1 MSNPVSYTHLDVYKR
16 QPFISP
22 MVTRNV
28 TACTGACMAISK
40 DVIDKIGG
48 FEERFII
55 CGSDV
60 EICIRAIQ
68 EGYRNVY
75 IPQVQLYHYESKSRD
90 SYIPEIDFEL
100 SDIMYMGYRK
110 GGDPYYNKNLDI
122 NSCVPVVKKVQ
133 EIPKADAKRISIETV
148 SYTHL
153 THIQRKGTKFVSE
166 ASQDLK
172 CEQCIFMDIF
182 PFDYVAAD
190 QKAAV
195 RQGRKANILG
205 KLLFLSGSAY
215 PLIPF
220 GGFKG
225 KIAALGCKLIHILLK
240 LIRIT
245 PQKLYKRFVEVSTA
259 YNNSDGRS
267 EYVTSFEYA
276 GCLKDRIKK
285 NGLFPMKEVQ
295 FENLRVNIPANNH
308 RCV

>member
-1 MSNPVSYTHLDVYKR
+1 MAKRYKEAR
-16 QPFISP
+16 
-22 MVTRNV
+22 
-28 TACTGACMAISK
+28 
-40 DVIDKIGG
+40 
-48 FEERFII
+48 
-55 CGSDV
+55 
-60 EICIRAIQ
+60 
-68 EGYRNVY
+68 GYDDAVLEKLHR
-75 IPQVQLYHYESKSRD
+75 VQLEILSDFIGVCQKYNLTYFVVYGTAIGAVRHSGFIPWDDDIDVGMLREDYNKFFEVFQDELGEK
-90 SYIPEIDFEL
+90 YNLLTPEIDGR
-100 SDIMYMGYRK
+100 YA
-110 GGDPYYNKNLDI
+110 
-122 NSCVPVVKKVQ
+122 C
-133 EIPKADAKRISIETV
+133 TV
-148 SYTHL
+148 

-225 KIAALGCKLIHILLK
+225 EIAALGCKLIHILLK

-259 YNNSDGRS
+259 YNNSDDRS

-276 GCLKDRIKK
+276 GCLKDRVKR

-308 RCV
+308 EFLSKVYGDYMQMPPENERVNHMPLIIQFEGEDPIYEG

>member
-1 MSNPVSYTHLDVYKR
+1 MAKRYKEAR
-16 QPFISP
+16 
-22 MVTRNV
+22 
-28 TACTGACMAISK
+28 
-40 DVIDKIGG
+40 
-48 FEERFII
+48 
-55 CGSDV
+55 
-60 EICIRAIQ
+60 
-68 EGYRNVY
+68 GYDDAVLEKLHR
-75 IPQVQLYHYESKSRD
+75 VQLEILSDFIGVCQKYNLTYFVVYGTAIGAVRHSGFIPWDDDIDVGMLREDYNKFFEVFQDELGEK
-90 SYIPEIDFEL
+90 YNLLTPEIDGR
-100 SDIMYMGYRK
+100 YA
-110 GGDPYYNKNLDI
+110 
-122 NSCVPVVKKVQ
+122 C
-133 EIPKADAKRISIETV
+133 TV
-148 SYTHL
+148 

-195 RQGRKANILG
+195 KQGRKANILG

-215 PLIPF
+215 PVIPF

-225 KIAALGCKLIHILLK
+225 EIAALGCKFIHFLLK

-259 YNNSDGRS
+259 YNNSDDRS

-308 RCV
+308 EFLSKVYGDYMQIPPENERVNHMPLIIQFEGEDPIYEG

>member
-1 MSNPVSYTHLDVYKR
+1 MAKRYKEAR
-16 QPFISP
+16 
-22 MVTRNV
+22 
-28 TACTGACMAISK
+28 
-40 DVIDKIGG
+40 
-48 FEERFII
+48 
-55 CGSDV
+55 
-60 EICIRAIQ
+60 
-68 EGYRNVY
+68 GYDDAVLEKLHR
-75 IPQVQLYHYESKSRD
+75 VQLEILSDFIGVCQKYNLTYFVVYGTAIGAVRHSGFIPWDDDIDVGMLREDYNKFFEVFQDELGEK
-90 SYIPEIDFEL
+90 YNLLTPEIDGR
-100 SDIMYMGYRK
+100 YA
-110 GGDPYYNKNLDI
+110 
-122 NSCVPVVKKVQ
+122 C
-133 EIPKADAKRISIETV
+133 TV
-148 SYTHL
+148 

-195 RQGRKANILG
+195 KQGRKANILG

-215 PLIPF
+215 PVIPF

-225 KIAALGCKLIHILLK
+225 EIAALGCKFIHFLLK

-259 YNNSDGRS
+259 YNNSDDRS

-308 RCV
+308 EFLSKVYRDYMQIPPENERVNHMPLIIQFEGEDPIYEG

>member
-1 MSNPVSYTHLDVYKR
+1 MAKRYKEAR
-16 QPFISP
+16 
-22 MVTRNV
+22 
-28 TACTGACMAISK
+28 
-40 DVIDKIGG
+40 
-48 FEERFII
+48 
-55 CGSDV
+55 
-60 EICIRAIQ
+60 
-68 EGYRNVY
+68 GYDDAVLEKLHR
-75 IPQVQLYHYESKSRD
+75 VQLEILSDFIGVCQKYNLTYFVVYGTAIGAVRHSGFIPWDDDIDVGMLREDYNKFFEVFQDELGEK
-90 SYIPEIDFEL
+90 YNLLTPEIDGR
-100 SDIMYMGYRK
+100 YA
-110 GGDPYYNKNLDI
+110 
-122 NSCVPVVKKVQ
+122 C
-133 EIPKADAKRISIETV
+133 TV
-148 SYTHL
+148 

-215 PLIPF
+215 PVIPF

-225 KIAALGCKLIHILLK
+225 EIAALGCKFIHFLLK

-259 YNNSDGRS
+259 YNNSDDRS

-308 RCV
+308 EFLSKVYGDYMQIPPENERVNHMPLIIQFEGEDPIYEG

>member
-1 MSNPVSYTHLDVYKR
+1 MAKR
-16 QPFISP
+16 YNEA
-22 MVTRNV
+22 R
-28 TACTGACMAISK
+28 
-40 DVIDKIGG
+40 
-48 FEERFII
+48 
-55 CGSDV
+55 
-60 EICIRAIQ
+60 
-68 EGYRNVY
+68 GYDDAVLEKLHR
-75 IPQVQLYHYESKSRD
+75 VQLEILSDFIGVCKKYNLTYFVVYGTAIGAVRHSGFIPWDDDIDVGMLREDYNKFFEVFQDELGEK
-90 SYIPEIDFEL
+90 YNLLTPEIDGR
-100 SDIMYMGYRK
+100 YA
-110 GGDPYYNKNLDI
+110 
-122 NSCVPVVKKVQ
+122 C
-133 EIPKADAKRISIETV
+133 TV
-148 SYTHL
+148 

-225 KIAALGCKLIHILLK
+225 EIAALGCKLIYILLK

-308 RCV
+308 EFLSKVYGDYMQIPPENERVNHMPLIIQFEGEDPIYEG